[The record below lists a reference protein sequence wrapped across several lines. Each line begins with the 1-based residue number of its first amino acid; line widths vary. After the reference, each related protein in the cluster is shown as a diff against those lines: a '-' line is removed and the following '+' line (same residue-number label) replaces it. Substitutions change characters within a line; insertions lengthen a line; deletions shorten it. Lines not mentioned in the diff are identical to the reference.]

1 MASKKVMLS
10 ALALMLCVPLA
21 ACSSSM
27 PAASEPWDSAG
38 GADRAM
44 QESLAY
50 DGDAADSMSSMTSQS
65 ERSVISTGDLSLEV
79 DDVVSARDQVVATIE
94 GMGGHVESQQ
104 LNGREATSGY
114 LTVRVP
120 AAQFDRAVDSLSEI
134 GTVLNDSR
142 SSQDVT
148 MQHVDL
154 QARVNALEASI
165 DRLTELMRD
174 ASSTADLLQAEEALS
189 QRQAERDSLTS
200 QLMSLENEIDEST
213 IWVSLETKSALPGGP
228 ANFWDGLG
236 AGWASLVA
244 AASGALVLLG
254 VLLPWFVVVGIIALG
269 VIWVV
274 RSSRKR
280 KASRASNASA
290 TPTTDPQSAA
300 TPGATTQD
308 PPQQAG

>member
-1 MASKKVMLS
+1 
-10 ALALMLCVPLA
+10 
-21 ACSSSM
+21 
-27 PAASEPWDSAG
+27 
-38 GADRAM
+38 M

-94 GMGGHVESQQ
+94 GMGGHVESQH

-165 DRLTELMRD
+165 DRLTTSGSNPSTSHTHTKRRGSFVSSAIHSSA
-174 ASSTADLLQAEEALS
+174 ASRTWRQNVSASACDIPFTSMSRGPCNTSSIACVSTAPQ
-189 QRQAERDSLTS
+189 T
-200 QLMSLENEIDEST
+200 
-213 IWVSLETKSALPGGP
+213 
-228 ANFWDGLG
+228 
-236 AGWASLVA
+236 
-244 AASGALVLLG
+244 ASGHRM
-254 VLLPWFVVVGIIALG
+254 P
-269 VIWVV
+269 
-274 RSSRKR
+274 K
-280 KASRASNASA
+280 
-290 TPTTDPQSAA
+290 
-300 TPGATTQD
+300 
-308 PPQQAG
+308 